1 MDCPDITTL
10 EEAEAKLPSSVV
22 PISGLRRK
30 EDGILTDDA
39 INTVMD
45 GLKSRGFNLNDNE
58 TRKKVIAD
66 LGTLLC
72 TIEKQYAFLIKAGVH
87 VDISDKL
94 IEKNLMMV
102 DSLTISRHIMKH
114 PTKEGMQGA
123 VDLNI
128 GPAIEKLRNERNGF
142 KKLSTSVSEG
152 FSDEVQKYMVDVSK
166 EKNRLASNY
175 LGIYGFLNLFAVG
188 LLIYVAASK

>member
-39 INTVMD
+39 IKTIMD
-45 GLKSRGFNLNDNE
+45 GIKSRGFDLNDIK

-72 TIEKQYAFLIKAGVH
+72 TLEKQYAFLIKAGVS
-87 VDISDKL
+87 VDITNTL
-94 IEKNLMMV
+94 IDKNLMMV

-114 PTKEGMQGA
+114 PVNEGMQGT

-128 GPAIEKLRNERNGF
+128 EPAIEKLRNERNTF